1 MQLRSVN
8 GTYSLSVPVVLFIF
22 KLCRFQI
29 IKPLKFFDLSLL
41 NNLTNDLP
49 HVMPINEIIHTQA
62 SASSSDNAD
71 TTNSTYQ
78 INLNTSVLQIDD
90 EKSDNYDEFET
101 ENGKIDSS
109 SSQKNSFNYTNL
121 IDILVDFVPR
131 SSEEEIYN
139 YDKETTNLVL
149 INRVLIL
156 NDIMLHLSEKTF
168 LKNYSFKLSN
178 RT

>member
-1 MQLRSVN
+1 M
-8 GTYSLSVPVVLFIF
+8 SLWFKCLDLF
-22 KLCRFQI
+22 KI

-90 EKSDNYDEFET
+90 EKCLDNC
-101 ENGKIDSS
+101 GVIS
-109 SSQKNSFNYTNL
+109 
-121 IDILVDFVPR
+121 
-131 SSEEEIYN
+131 
-139 YDKETTNLVL
+139 NLVL
-149 INRVLIL
+149 ICLE
-156 NDIMLHLSEKTF
+156 EK
-168 LKNYSFKLSN
+168 N
-178 RT
+178 